1 MSAAC
6 CLSAYEMERQERI
19 ARNHK
24 TLVSLG
30 LADTAGWIATPT
42 KEDGVERKVAKRPRG
57 ERARGRVD
65 AVRKS
70 TRLPGQRTVAL
81 SDGRSDRA
89 SAATTAK
96 YTIPPS
102 VCVPWEQAVFQVR
115 ICISRCPGNGKGA
128 YWRGK
133 DGCVYTNPRLRSRDR
148 PDREADFSHFAT
160 DTFC

>member
-6 CLSAYEMERQERI
+6 SLSAYEMERQERI

-30 LADTAGWIATPT
+30 LADTVGWIATP
-42 KEDGVERKVAKRPRG
+42 KGDGLERKAAKRLRG
-57 ERARGRVD
+57 ERARGMVD

-70 TRLPGQRTVAL
+70 TRLPGQRTVVL

-115 ICISRCPGNGKGA
+115 ICISRCPGNGMGA
-128 YWRGK
+128 YWRK
-133 DGCVYTNPRLRSRDR
+133 RDGSVHKRQIR
-148 PDREADFSHFAT
+148 
-160 DTFC
+160 